1 MKIFCPKFFYV
12 ILAHALCSSSLIHIG
27 ESTTTFRAH
36 ACSNSSTGSTL
47 TQNST
52 YLNNLNLLFSYLTTN
67 ATNDGDF
74 YQTTVAR
81 DTPDASTGYFQCR
94 LDINATV
101 CQECVRNASTEALK
115 RCPLEKGAIIW
126 FDECW
131 IRYQDGSSVSPGLVP
146 ALPLSNVQNVTEA
159 ERFNQLL
166 GDVLNKV
173 ADQAVS
179 SESAKKY
186 ATEEENFTSSQTLY
200 SLAQCSSDATTSF
213 CNTCLLSAIGF
224 IPGCCGGRQG
234 GAVYLP
240 SCIIRFELYPFYNSI
255 SPTPIP
261 PPAAK
266 EKEKGSTITIIVI
279 VLPISVAIV
288 AFLIG
293 FFYLRNRKAT
303 KIKKYLSVRQDSV
316 REEISGGD
324 TFQFSLEEIRTA
336 TNNFLDENKIG
347 RGGFGA
353 VYKGTLP
360 NGHEIAVK
368 RLTGNMGKGAD
379 EQFKN
384 EALLMTKLQH
394 RNLARLIGFC
404 LEGQEK
410 ILVYEY
416 VPNKSLDFFLF
427 DQEKKNM
434 LDWTTRYKI
443 ITGVARGILYLHED
457 SRLKIIHRD
466 LKASNVLLDD
476 HMNPKISD
484 FGLAKVFVVD
494 QTHGSTNRIV
504 GTYGYMSPEYA
515 MHGKFSFKS
524 DVFSF
529 GVLVLEILSGKRNYF
544 SDESYGSGDLLS
556 YAWELWKEGTFL
568 ELLDPTLRN
577 SYSKNEVIRCIHMGL
592 LCVQENPV
600 HRPTMATIVLMLNS
614 YSAILPPPQQPAVL
628 SHRNRT
634 QSSTTTTS
642 GEQQFYESM
651 ASSTQGSTN
660 DRSMITEVYP
670 R

>member
-200 SLAQCSSDATTSF
+200 SLAQCSSDAPTSF

-224 IPGCCGGRQG
+224 IPGCCGGRRG

-255 SPTPIP
+255 SVTPIP
-261 PPAAK
+261 PP
-266 EKEKGSTITIIVI
+266 
-279 VLPISVAIV
+279 
-288 AFLIG
+288 
-293 FFYLRNRKAT
+293 
-303 KIKKYLSVRQDSV
+303 V

-529 GVLVLEILSGKRNYF
+529 GVLVLEILSGKRNNF
-544 SDESYGSGDLLS
+544 SDESSGSGDLLS

-660 DRSMITEVYP
+660 DRSMITEIYP